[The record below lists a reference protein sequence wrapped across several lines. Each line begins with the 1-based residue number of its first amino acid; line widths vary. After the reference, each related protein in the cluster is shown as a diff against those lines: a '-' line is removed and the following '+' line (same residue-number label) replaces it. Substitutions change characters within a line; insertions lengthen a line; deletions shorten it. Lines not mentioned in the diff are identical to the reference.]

1 MSLLAYTQ
9 SVCHFWLDPK
19 VTKRSRLT
27 LTGYFE
33 TYARCRIPTRFA
45 QTGMLRA
52 LATVS
57 SLDARPLRPSEGKR
71 SFPLILTV
79 ISLFIIHYSLLII
92 NYHEKVRMEY
102 YYQSDHRRSY
112 RHRGSTW
119 HPILYSLIFN
129 FNYQFSIIMGK
140 AYCFYQNY
148 REVRLLVIHC
158 SATRYDRDFP
168 VEALRSSH
176 KARGF
181 ADIGYHFYITRD
193 GELHRCRPVNQIG
206 AHAAGWNDKSIGICY
221 EGGLDEQG
229 RPADTR
235 TYAQRCTLTDLLRQL
250 RRDYP
255 EARILGHY
263 QLSPY
268 IRKAC
273 PCFDA
278 REEYL
283 VL

>member
-1 MSLLAYTQ
+1 
-9 SVCHFWLDPK
+9 
-19 VTKRSRLT
+19 
-27 LTGYFE
+27 
-33 TYARCRIPTRFA
+33 
-45 QTGMLRA
+45 
-52 LATVS
+52 
-57 SLDARPLRPSEGKR
+57 
-71 SFPLILTV
+71 
-79 ISLFIIHYSLLII
+79 
-92 NYHEKVRMEY
+92 
-102 YYQSDHRRSY
+102 
-112 RHRGSTW
+112 
-119 HPILYSLIFN
+119 
-129 FNYQFSIIMGK
+129 MGK
-140 AYCFYQNY
+140 VYCFYQNY
-148 REVRLLVIHC
+148 REVSLLVIHC

-168 VEALRSSH
+168 MEALRSSH

-181 ADIGYHFYITRD
+181 ADISYHFYITRD

-235 TYAQRCTLTDLLRQL
+235 TYAQRCTLMDLLRQL

>member
-1 MSLLAYTQ
+1 M
-9 SVCHFWLDPK
+9 CHFWLDPK
-19 VTKRSRLT
+19 VTKKSRLT

-45 QTGMLRA
+45 QTGMLLT

-92 NYHEKVRMEY
+92 NYHEKIRMEY
-102 YYQSDHRRSY
+102 HYQSDHRRSY

-235 TYAQRCTLTDLLRQL
+235 TYAQRCTLMDLLRQL

-278 REEYL
+278 REEYREL
-283 VL
+283 

>member
-1 MSLLAYTQ
+1 M
-9 SVCHFWLDPK
+9 CHFWLDPK

-52 LATVS
+52 LAAVS

-129 FNYQFSIIMGK
+129 F
-140 AYCFYQNY
+140 
-148 REVRLLVIHC
+148 
-158 SATRYDRDFP
+158 
-168 VEALRSSH
+168 
-176 KARGF
+176 
-181 ADIGYHFYITRD
+181 
-193 GELHRCRPVNQIG
+193 
-206 AHAAGWNDKSIGICY
+206 
-221 EGGLDEQG
+221 
-229 RPADTR
+229 
-235 TYAQRCTLTDLLRQL
+235 
-250 RRDYP
+250 
-255 EARILGHY
+255 
-263 QLSPY
+263 QLSIFNY
-268 IRKAC
+268 HG
-273 PCFDA
+273 
-278 REEYL
+278 
-283 VL
+283 

>member
-1 MSLLAYTQ
+1 M
-9 SVCHFWLDPK
+9 CHFWLDPK

-33 TYARCRIPTRFA
+33 TFARCRIPTRFA
-45 QTGMLRA
+45 QTGMLLT

-92 NYHEKVRMEY
+92 NYHEKIRMEY
-102 YYQSDHRRSY
+102 HYQSDHRRSY